1 MSKTFNGKKKVFK
14 KIESETIEQ
23 ASDIDIRFSRHPK
36 AHKQHNLKKEFK
48 LIPDKLN
55 MRCWKDRF
63 GERDEKSD
71 RLKRIRKAGSKSR
84 RKYLK
89 DIITKNIIDEE
100 IS

>member
-1 MSKTFNGKKKVFK
+1 MSKTFNEKKKVFK
-14 KIESETIEQ
+14 KIENETIEQ

-36 AHKQHNLKKEFK
+36 AHKNKGLQKEFK
-48 LIPDKLN
+48 YARNK
-55 MRCWKDRF
+55 MQRWRFRF

-89 DIITKNIIDEE
+89 NIINEE
-100 IS
+100 IN